1 MYSEPQRRPA
11 TNRAND
17 EFLRRMLGGELTEG
31 VISVLNLQGGE
42 AHGPSC
48 DGTTEQDANA
58 CGIGECPTCI
68 HAPSLAM
75 VYCPTQCWRNV
86 LQPEAALA
94 CGSLFAELV
103 MPLEAASKN
112 RGMEVRNRK

>member
-1 MYSEPQRRPA
+1 MYSESNRRPSA
-11 TNRAND
+11 NRSND

-31 VISVLNLQGGE
+31 AIPVLNFSDG
-42 AHGPSC
+42 AMDGPSC
-48 DGTTEQDANA
+48 DGSTPNDSSI
-58 CGIGECPTCI
+58 CGDGECPTCI

-94 CGSLFAELV
+94 CGSLFSELV
-103 MPLEAASKN
+103 MPLEGYSKN
-112 RGMEVRNRK
+112 GGMEVRNRK